1 VTAPGGE
8 GTPARVMTAYSYG
21 CPAWALPLA
30 PRETDPVTV
39 IAALAGTAQALRQ
52 AQAALPGGGERE
64 WKRWA
69 QALQARDQAREAVW
83 VTGEEALAGQLRLAC
98 RLWNRLVEVTRGH
111 ERARAAVWA
120 SDPAVAAAQETLDA
134 ARAAV
139 AACHERI
146 RVSRQA
152 DRTTV
157 PRDADKQA
165 LDEARAAAR
174 AAREARD
181 AAREAAFPRL
191 RARFAAA
198 AQARLAGVKA
208 AAAEATE
215 AGLGWAACN
224 DITWRRFPAALQK
237 VDRERAAGRP
247 AELRFRRWDG
257 TGTVTVQV
265 MGGAG
270 IPPRTLPALNS
281 GRHPRSA
288 VMRLQPWRD
297 PSAGRPKGAGRH
309 GTLTLT
315 AGRSRRH
322 GPLRLQI
329 PVVLDRYMPADADI
343 AEVKVT
349 RFREG
354 TRHRLRVSAAC
365 YVPAPP
371 GPPPGGA
378 TVAVRLS
385 WRAAGGG
392 WVTAAQ
398 VGSSSPLPPLPR
410 SLEHAVRG
418 TAGGPRL
425 PLVRVAPG
433 SLSAEVLYYAGWR
446 RLLERG
452 EAIQGV
458 RGQNTDILR
467 EKVTAALRD
476 DPALA
481 AAVKVTAAEVARWR
495 APRRFAALARRWP
508 AGHPLRPLLEEWRR
522 RDRHLQDYQACET
535 AQVLAARR
543 DAWRCTAAWLCAG
556 ASAVVIDGT
565 RLDAEKRAPGD
576 DEEDPEGARGARRLL
591 HRSAPGE
598 LRAAVEAAAA
608 RRGIPVTIL
617 KAAVEPAAGGGA

>member
-1 VTAPGGE
+1 MTAPGGE

-21 CPAWALPLA
+21 CPAWAVPLA

-297 PSAGRPKGAGRH
+297 PSAGRPKGADRH

-329 PVVLDRYMPADADI
+329 PVVLDRYLPADADI

-371 GPPPGGA
+371 GPPPGGGDGRGA
-378 TVAVRLS
+378 PVVAGSRRRVGDRRPGGFLVAAAAAAAVAGARRPRDGRRPAAAAGPGRPRVAVSGSAVLRGVAA
-385 WRAAGGG
+385 AAG
-392 WVTAAQ
+392 T
-398 VGSSSPLPPLPR
+398 R
-410 SLEHAVRG
+410 RG
-418 TAGGPRL
+418 HPGGPR
-425 PLVRVAPG
+425 P
-433 SLSAEVLYYAGWR
+433 EH
-446 RLLERG
+446 
-452 EAIQGV
+452 
-458 RGQNTDILR
+458 
-467 EKVTAALRD
+467 
-476 DPALA
+476 
-481 AAVKVTAAEVARWR
+481 
-495 APRRFAALARRWP
+495 
-508 AGHPLRPLLEEWRR
+508 GHPPR
-522 RDRHLQDYQACET
+522 
-535 AQVLAARR
+535 
-543 DAWRCTAAWLCAG
+543 
-556 ASAVVIDGT
+556 
-565 RLDAEKRAPGD
+565 
-576 DEEDPEGARGARRLL
+576 EGHR
-591 HRSAPGE
+591 RSAG
-598 LRAAVEAAAA
+598 
-608 RRGIPVTIL
+608 
-617 KAAVEPAAGGGA
+617 